1 VRLDANILEVLTL
14 SKKVVLSVSLLL
26 NIAIKAVNVKV
37 LRKAVNIVLLLSI
50 NILLSIEA
58 ARTVV
63 NLVAL

>member
-1 VRLDANILEVLTL
+1 VRLDANILKVLTL
-14 SKKVVLSVSLLL
+14 SKKVVLSVGLLL

-37 LRKAVNIVLLLSI
+37 LRKAVNMVLLLGI

-58 ARTVV
+58 ARTAV